1 MLGWRKKKIWKNEI
15 QNGRHKKGHF
25 SKSPILN
32 IFLWKFNGLVLKFVE
47 LIDVKDI
54 DVAQPKYM
62 YGREAVRHKFKN
74 GQNSIALTKF
84 LI

>member
-1 MLGWRKKKIWKNEI
+1 MAW
-15 QNGRHKKGHF
+15 
-25 SKSPILN
+25 
-32 IFLWKFNGLVLKFVE
+32 FVE

-62 YGREAVRHKFKN
+62 YGHEAVRHKFKN

-84 LI
+84 LIQFLIAFQAEVARMQREEDERKNKRG

>member
-1 MLGWRKKKIWKNEI
+1 MGKKPKRI
-15 QNGRHKKGHF
+15 QNGCLKKQHF

-62 YGREAVRHKFKN
+62 YGHEAVRHKFKN